1 MRRGPSIGAA
11 SVTSGEF
18 RKGGTPLFY
27 CTNVL
32 NPTNRHQNR
41 DAVLAHVKIHYQDAS
56 YPKSNSGN
64 SSTSPLQVSVGG
76 SPQFYMNKVFA
87 AMCLS
92 QTQSQSSP
100 NSGSAGTSPAISA
113 GLLQRAIQEAQHSP
127 TPNASALSGLALALA
142 GGKPQA
148 NTTKASAASIL
159 EHGEQKASQNEASAD
174 SLTSPNTTTTN
185 STTSRTTKDTTARS
199 LQDLLTS
206 PRSARNGNHPS
217 NANSNSVVGNG
228 LRLDAVYV
236 ASSTNNT
243 TTPPPPPTNSVSK
256 PNASPLPVTTTPT
269 PISTAT
275 PLAHPLGAGN
285 HRSSSSHHNDQNHAP
300 PSHMAGDGCHLASGL
315 THAHIIN
322 TNTKANP
329 SSNSFPSSSSSSS
342 SSSMAST
349 SSAAGS
355 ASASASSTTSSPP
368 PPAASSSASAYMA
381 AKAPQKH
388 VPTVA
393 QMSHPQTRFHSHS
406 PGSPSLLTMADG
418 DRREPSPYRCG
429 HCHQVSNWKH
439 VIQVWPSAL

>member
-1 MRRGPSIGAA
+1 MITPSVTISPVKRSNQA
-11 SVTSGEF
+11 SVMQGKPSDDLITEVHQEGNEKRTVYRC
-18 RKGGTPLFY
+18 RKCNFG
-27 CTNVL
+27 
-32 NPTNRHQNR
+32 HQNR

-256 PNASPLPVTTTPT
+256 PNASPLPRHCRLKHSGDIRIETLERGASVSANAP
-269 PISTAT
+269 PIYR
-275 PLAHPLGAGN
+275 PLGAGASN
-285 HRSSSSHHNDQNHAP
+285 ESQSHIHN
-300 PSHMAGDGCHLASGL
+300 PSNPITSNILKSGS
-315 THAHIIN
+315 N
-322 TNTKANP
+322 TNAN
-329 SSNSFPSSSSSSS
+329 SNINSNSAQPLLLTTKQLEQIFHTPL
-342 SSSMAST
+342 
-349 SSAAGS
+349 S
-355 ASASASSTTSSPP
+355 ASA
-368 PPAASSSASAYMA
+368 AAVVNAANTQQDIQAAAAYWAAACKAVVANSSAEELLQLQQNAQIGRA
-381 AKAPQKH
+381 H
-388 VPTVA
+388 V
-393 QMSHPQTRFHSHS
+393 
-406 PGSPSLLTMADG
+406 
-418 DRREPSPYRCG
+418 
-429 HCHQVSNWKH
+429 
-439 VIQVWPSAL
+439 